1 MTEPDKPKALGDI
14 EKHDLSEAAAGAAS
28 HPSHKKKALTAVIP
42 FLFLALAYLAL
53 FSRYRL
59 FGPHNTRIV
68 LTQEQSQH
76 LADQS
81 KALMDEGRYADA
93 LTPTLMLS
101 QAYPDNHIYLG
112 HLADIYDHLGRY
124 GDEASAWEKYINRA
138 PVPVEACPKIG
149 QAYWK
154 QGDKFEAQAVAA
166 YQRCLALDPSN
177 TDSIFYLAHALEMS
191 NRWAQAADYYQK
203 GLAISP
209 DYTDLA
215 LGLARCWV
223 RLDKLDDAQKLAL
236 QVLSKHPDSSGAFL
250 VLGMVDLHRENY
262 AGAKK
267 QLAHGVELADSDP
280 DFHFL
285 LARVAEDTNDTA
297 EELRQYNRL
306 VELRPDDAQIRAR
319 RDALAAQTASK

>member
-1 MTEPDKPKALGDI
+1 MTEPEISKDEGKIKED
-14 EKHDLSEAAAGAAS
+14 AAGGSATA
-28 HPSHKKKALTAVIP
+28 PHKKRLLTAAIP
-42 FLFLALAYLAL
+42 LLFLVLAYLAL

-59 FGPHNTRIV
+59 FGPRDTRIV
-68 LTQEQSQH
+68 LTQEQSQR

-81 KALMDEGRYADA
+81 KLLIDEGRYSDA
-93 LTPTLMLS
+93 LTPTLTLS

-124 GDEASAWEKYINRA
+124 SDEASAWEKYMNRA

-154 QGDKFEAQAVAA
+154 QGDKFEAQALAA

-191 NRWAQAADYYQK
+191 NQWAQAADYYKK

-250 VLGMVDLHRENY
+250 VLGMVDLHQENY

-267 QLAHGVELADSDP
+267 QLTHGVELSDSDP

-285 LARVAEDTNDTA
+285 LARVAEDTSDTA

-306 VELRPDDAQIRAR
+306 VELRPDDAQIRSR
-319 RDALAAQTASK
+319 RDSLAAQTASK

>member
-1 MTEPDKPKALGDI
+1 MTEP
-14 EKHDLSEAAAGAAS
+14 EKSKEQGETTEMPDGRSSSTS
-28 HPSHKKKALTAVIP
+28 HTKRLLTAAIP
-42 FLFLALAYLAL
+42 FVFLAFAYVAL

-59 FGPHNTRIV
+59 FAPRDQRIV
-68 LTQEQSQH
+68 LTQEQSQR

-81 KALMDEGRYADA
+81 KLLMDEGRYADA
-93 LTPTLMLS
+93 LTPTLTLS

-124 GDEASAWEKYINRA
+124 ADEASSWEKYMNRA

-149 QAYWK
+149 QAYWR

-191 NRWAQAADYYQK
+191 NQWPQAADYYQK

-250 VLGMVDLHRENY
+250 VLGMVDLHQENY

-267 QLAHGVELADSDP
+267 QLTHGVELSDSDP

-306 VELRPDDAQIRAR
+306 VELRPDDAQIRSR

>member
-1 MTEPDKPKALGDI
+1 MTEPEQSKEQGEIKTDG
-14 EKHDLSEAAAGAAS
+14 AAGS
-28 HPSHKKKALTAVIP
+28 PSTTPHKNRVLTAAIP
-42 FLFLALAYLAL
+42 LLFLALAYVAL
-53 FSRYRL
+53 FSRYHL
-59 FGPHNTRIV
+59 FSPRDQRIV
-68 LTQEQSQH
+68 LTQEQSQR
-76 LADQS
+76 LADRS
-81 KALMDEGRYADA
+81 KSLMDEGRYSDA
-93 LTPTLMLS
+93 LAPTLTLS

-124 GDEASAWEKYINRA
+124 SDEASAWEKYMNRA

-191 NRWAQAADYYQK
+191 NQWPQAADYYQK

-223 RLDKLDDAQKLAL
+223 RLDKLDDAQRFAL
-236 QVLSKHPDSSGAFL
+236 QVLSKHPDSPGAFL
-250 VLGMVDLHRENY
+250 VLGMVDLHQENY

-267 QLAHGVELADSDP
+267 QLTHGVELSDSDP

-306 VELRPDDAQIRAR
+306 VELRPDDAQIRSR

>member
-1 MTEPDKPKALGDI
+1 MTEP
-14 EKHDLSEAAAGAAS
+14 EKSKEQGETTEMPDGRSSSTS
-28 HPSHKKKALTAVIP
+28 HTKRLLTAAIP
-42 FLFLALAYLAL
+42 FVFLAFAYVAL

-59 FGPHNTRIV
+59 FAPRDQRIV
-68 LTQEQSQH
+68 LTQEQSQR

-81 KALMDEGRYADA
+81 KLLMDEGRYADA
-93 LTPTLMLS
+93 LTPTLTLS

-124 GDEASAWEKYINRA
+124 ADEASSWEKYMNRA

-149 QAYWK
+149 QAYWR

-191 NRWAQAADYYQK
+191 NQWPQAADYYQK

-209 DYTDLA
+209 DYTGLA

-250 VLGMVDLHRENY
+250 VLGMVDLHQENY

-267 QLAHGVELADSDP
+267 QLTHGVELSDSDP

-306 VELRPDDAQIRAR
+306 VELRPDDAQIRSR

>member
-1 MTEPDKPKALGDI
+1 MTEP
-14 EKHDLSEAAAGAAS
+14 EQSEEQREIKTDGAAS
-28 HPSHKKKALTAVIP
+28 PSTTPHKNRALTAAIP
-42 FLFLALAYLAL
+42 LLFLALAYVAL

-59 FGPHNTRIV
+59 FGPRDTRIV
-68 LTQEQSQH
+68 LTQEQSQR

-81 KALMDEGRYADA
+81 KSLMDEGRYPDA
-93 LTPTLMLS
+93 LAPTLTLS

-124 GDEASAWEKYINRA
+124 GDEAHAWEKFMNRA

-154 QGDKFEAQAVAA
+154 QGDTFEAQAVAA

-191 NRWAQAADYYQK
+191 NQWPQAADYYQK

-250 VLGMVDLHRENY
+250 VLGMVDLHQENY

-267 QLAHGVELADSDP
+267 QLTHGVELSDSDP

-306 VELRPDDAQIRAR
+306 VELRPDDAQIRSR

>member
-1 MTEPDKPKALGDI
+1 MTEPEKSNGDVNKENPQSAPADGSPIKPAKTRILALI
-14 EKHDLSEAAAGAAS
+14 L
-28 HPSHKKKALTAVIP
+28 PL
-42 FLFLALAYLAL
+42 LFLALAYVVL
-53 FSRYRL
+53 FSRYRF
-59 FGPHNTRIV
+59 FGARGDKPIV
-68 LTQEQSQH
+68 LTAEQSQR

-81 KALMDEGRYADA
+81 KTFMDAGRYADA
-93 LTPTLMLS
+93 LAPTLTLS

-124 GDEASAWEKYINRA
+124 ADEARAWEKFMNRA

-154 QGDKFEAQAVAA
+154 QGDKFENQAIAA

-191 NRWAQAADYYQK
+191 NQWAQAADYYQK

-209 DYTDLA
+209 EYTDLA

-223 RLDKLDDAQKLAL
+223 RLDKLDDAEKLAL
-236 QVLSKHPDSSGAFL
+236 QVLSKHPDNSGAFL
-250 VLGMVDLHRENY
+250 VLGMVDLHQGNY

-267 QLAHGVELADSDP
+267 QLTHGVQLSDSDP

-285 LARVAEDTNDTA
+285 LARVAEDTGDTA

-306 VELRPDDAQIRAR
+306 VELRPGDAQIKAR
-319 RDALAAQTASK
+319 RDALAAQTAGK

>member
-1 MTEPDKPKALGDI
+1 MTEPEQSKEQGELKTD
-14 EKHDLSEAAAGAAS
+14 GAAS
-28 HPSHKKKALTAVIP
+28 PSTTPHKNRALTAAIP
-42 FLFLALAYLAL
+42 LLFLALAYVAL

-59 FGPHNTRIV
+59 FGPRDQRIV
-68 LTQEQSQH
+68 LTQEQSQR
-76 LADQS
+76 LTDRS
-81 KALMDEGRYADA
+81 KSLMDEGRYSDA
-93 LTPTLMLS
+93 LAPTLTLS

-124 GDEASAWEKYINRA
+124 GDEAHAWEQFMNRA

-191 NRWAQAADYYQK
+191 NQWPQAADYYQK

-250 VLGMVDLHRENY
+250 VLGMVDLHQENY

-267 QLAHGVELADSDP
+267 QLTHGVELSDSDP

-306 VELRPDDAQIRAR
+306 VELRPDDAQIRSR

>member
-1 MTEPDKPKALGDI
+1 MTEP
-14 EKHDLSEAAAGAAS
+14 EKSEEQDATTEMPDGRSSNAS
-28 HPSHKKKALTAVIP
+28 HRKRLLTAAIP
-42 FLFLALAYLAL
+42 FVFLALAYLAL

-59 FGPHNTRIV
+59 FGPRDSRIV

-81 KALMDEGRYADA
+81 KLLMDQGRYADA
-93 LTPTLMLS
+93 LAPTLTLS

-124 GDEASAWEKYINRA
+124 GDEARSWEKYMNRA

-154 QGDKFEAQAVAA
+154 QGDQFEAQAVAA

-191 NRWAQAADYYQK
+191 NQWPQAAAYYQK

-250 VLGMVDLHRENY
+250 VLGMVDLHQGNY
-262 AGAKK
+262 VGAKK
-267 QLAHGVELADSDP
+267 QLTHGVELSDADP

-306 VELRPDDAQIRAR
+306 VELRPDDAQIRSR